1 MLDHPRGPAL
11 LDAVA
16 RLLRETLI
24 PQLPPGAVFQARVA
38 ANAVDLAAREMRQ
51 ASDAEAQARGRLQS
65 LLDQDLDVNGDL
77 ATLEAE
83 LAARLRRGDINTDHV
98 GLQNHLWATTLA
110 KLAIDQ
116 PSYAPYRRTLEQL
129 EQRAG
134 GATDPLQHH
143 PKE

>member
-51 ASDAEAQARGRLQS
+51 VADAESQARDRLTA
-65 LLDQDLDVNGDL
+65 LLGHDGDL
-77 ATLEAE
+77 PTLEAE
-83 LAARLRRGDINTDHV
+83 LAARLRRGDINTDHP
-98 GLQNHLWATTLA
+98 GLQQHLWATTLA

-134 GATDPLQHH
+134 TATDQPQHH